1 MENKIHEDLVQTEE
15 QSAFVDA
22 TDQYGKKIRS
32 MPKNKQ
38 EIGVEVNNEFY
49 NNIIEAGLQSM
60 LDMASIQSFSQVSQ
74 NRNMIYDLLDTMC
87 EDPTIAAVLETYAED
102 ATEYAENGK
111 IVWCESSDSDI
122 ANYVNYLLNTINVD
136 NTIAP
141 SFIMLNAIHKQ
152 IPIPIYHI
160 KLKI

>member
-122 ANYVNYLLNTINVD
+122 EIW
-136 NTIAP
+136 
-141 SFIMLNAIHKQ
+141 
-152 IPIPIYHI
+152 
-160 KLKI
+160 